1 MDRQRWQDWLTLV
14 LGLWIIASPFLFLV
28 PATTGE
34 APPAASAATYWSLY
48 FSSIVQ
54 WNFYIAGLALAIVGI
69 AALYSGRLWE
79 EWIDV
84 LLGVWLFVSPWVLRY
99 TTQSMLKWDAV
110 IVGLVVAAL
119 AAWSLTSG
127 RRQGHPA

>member
-1 MDRQRWQDWLTLV
+1 MDRQRWQDWATLV
-14 LGLWIIASPFLFLV
+14 LGLWIIASPLLFFV
-28 PATTGE
+28 PAAT
-34 APPAASAATYWSLY
+34 SAATPATSGWAHWSLY
-48 FSSIVQ
+48 FSSIEQ
-54 WNFYIAGLALAIVGI
+54 WNFYIVGLALVIVGV

-84 LLGVWLFVSPWVLRY
+84 VLGLWLLASPWVLRY
-99 TTQSMLKWDAV
+99 ADQSMLKWDAV

-119 AAWSLTSG
+119 AAWALASG